1 MYDLGEFQI
10 NLKVQIRTKII
21 YEIFENHDNIFDLN
35 LNERLDIIYQQ
46 LSFVND
52 IDESLESLCEYV

>member
-46 LSFVND
+46 LSFDND
-52 IDESLESLCEYV
+52 IDELLESLCEYV